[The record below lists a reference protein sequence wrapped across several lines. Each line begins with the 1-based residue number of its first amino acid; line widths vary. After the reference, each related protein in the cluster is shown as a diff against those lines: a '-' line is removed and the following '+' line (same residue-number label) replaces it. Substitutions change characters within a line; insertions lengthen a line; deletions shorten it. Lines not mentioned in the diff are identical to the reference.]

1 MLEHFA
7 ARATKTS
14 IPITVLRSSAYKKW
28 LNKQPKYVQTW
39 LKGRDFKA
47 KAGDWITVP
56 SRDGKVAR
64 VVLGRS
70 EPASAWDFANM
81 PARLPKGRY
90 FIEDELDVE
99 SATRAAIGWSLATY
113 EFNRYRDSKKTFAS
127 LVWPERCDRAHVERT
142 VTAIKLGRDLINT
155 PAGDL
160 GPEQL
165 ADAAKALA
173 EEHGA
178 KCTVIVG
185 KKLLEQNYPAV
196 HAVGRAAE
204 QAPRLIDLRWGEAG
218 HPKVTLVGK
227 GVCFDSG
234 GLDLKTPAGMKL
246 MKKDMG
252 GSAAVLAL
260 AHMIMHAQLP
270 VRLRVLVPAVEN
282 AVSGN
287 AFRPLD
293 VLSTRKGITVEVGNT
308 DAEGRLILCDALAEA
323 CTESPDLLIDFAT
336 LTGAAR
342 VALGTELPALFC
354 NDDELANVLLAAGE
368 RVEDPMWRLPL
379 HRPYRRFLDS
389 RVADINNIGSV
400 PQGGA
405 ITAALFLQEFVDKG
419 TKWAH
424 VDTMGWYSSARPG
437 RPIGGEVFGIQAFYE
452 VLLQRYAPTEEELEA
467 ELEAEAEAEV
477 EA

>member
-1 MLEHFA
+1 MLAHFA

-14 IPITVLRSSAYKKW
+14 IPITALHKSGYKKW

-39 LKGRDFKA
+39 LKARDFRA
-47 KAGDWITVP
+47 KPGNWVTVP
-56 SRDGKVAR
+56 TRDGKVGR
-64 VVLGRS
+64 VVLGLS
-70 EPASAWDFANM
+70 KVPSSWDFAGL

-90 FIEDELDVE
+90 FIDDPLDADA
-99 SATRAAIGWSLATY
+99 ATRAAIGWSLATY
-113 EFNRYRDSKKTFAS
+113 EFTRYRDSKATFAS
-127 LVWPERCDRAHVERT
+127 LVWPDACDRAQVERT
-142 VTAIKLGRDLINT
+142 VTALRLGRDLINT

-165 ADAAKALA
+165 AAEAKALA
-173 EEHGA
+173 KSHGA
-178 KCTVIVG
+178 KFSVIVG
-185 KKLLEQNYPAV
+185 QKLLEQNYPAV

-204 QAPRLIDLRWGEAG
+204 QAPRLIDLRWGDET

-252 GSAAVLAL
+252 GAATVLAL
-260 AHMIMHAQLP
+260 AHMIMHAELP

-287 AFRPLD
+287 AFHPLD
-293 VLSTRKGITVEVGNT
+293 VLPTRKGITVEVGNT

-323 CTESPDLLIDFAT
+323 DTESPDLLIDFAT

-342 VALGTELPALFC
+342 VALGTELPALFT
-354 NDDELANVLLAAGE
+354 DDDDLAEALYEAGK
-368 RVEDPMWRLPL
+368 RQEDPMWRLPL

-389 RVADINNIGSV
+389 RVADINNIASV

-405 ITAALFLQEFVDKG
+405 ITAALFLNEFVDAK
-419 TKWAH
+419 TTWVH
-424 VDTMGWYSSARPG
+424 VDTMGWYTSARPG
-437 RPIGGEVFGIQAFYE
+437 RPVGGEVFAIRAFFD
-452 VLLQRYAPTEEELEA
+452 VIAGRYAPAETETEIEA
-467 ELEAEAEAEV
+467 
-477 EA
+477 